1 MAVVLLPLL
10 YQLGLGL
17 PAWQS
22 GLLMMP
28 AAIAA
33 MGMKFFSVRV
43 LRRFGF
49 RRLWSELGGLGG
61 GHLDGAGVAHG
72 R

>member
-1 MAVVLLPLL
+1 MRTFRVSVVGGFITRLGIGGMPFLLPLL

-28 AAIAA
+28 TAAAA
-33 MGMKFFSVRV
+33 MGMKFLARGSCAATDFARC
-43 LRRFGF
+43 
-49 RRLWSELGGLGG
+49 
-61 GHLDGAGVAHG
+61 
-72 R
+72 